1 MPILGV
7 LGVSG
12 VCVYII
18 LGCSC
23 TRVEMVEGEGVASRA
38 VPLLSRHG

>member
-18 LGCSC
+18 FGCNC
-23 TRVEMVEGEGVASRA
+23 PRGEMVVGAGVASRA